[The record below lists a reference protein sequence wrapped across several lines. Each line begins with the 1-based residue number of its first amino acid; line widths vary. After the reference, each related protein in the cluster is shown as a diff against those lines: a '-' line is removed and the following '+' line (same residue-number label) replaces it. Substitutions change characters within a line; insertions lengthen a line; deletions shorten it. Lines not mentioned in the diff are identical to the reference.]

1 MSEFST
7 TSPALAAALA
17 AAKAKATATRTVAD
31 NLTAAAE
38 EARREDDRG
47 YAFHSTHCGP
57 PGGASAIVKA
67 AQAAAATATAAAD
80 RAQEAYDDLLAQA
93 S

>member
-1 MSEFST
+1 MSESITNST
-7 TSPALAAALA
+7 ALAAALA
-17 AAKAKATATRTVAD
+17 TA
-31 NLTAAAE
+31 LTARAFAEKLIAAAE

-47 YAFHSTHCGP
+47 FAFHSTHCGP

-80 RAQEAYDDLLAQA
+80 RAQEAYEDLKAQA